1 MTTNGNS
8 GNRPKPPV
16 SCTPC
21 RVTYEGIRYQIESN
35 GEVRPVHVN
44 LQTGNSLP
52 YSEVREST
60 VALPDHLAKLVRREA
75 ARQRRNRAN
84 REKYQAMK
92 DLGMVKTPYGWE

>member
-1 MTTNGNS
+1 MTTND
-8 GNRPKPPV
+8 RPKPPI

-21 RVTYEGIRYQIESN
+21 RVTYQGVRYQIESN
-35 GEVRPVHVN
+35 GEVREVSSYENILLCPGVWETWEHCRETKTPV
-44 LQTGNSLP
+44 GS
-52 YSEVREST
+52 S
-60 VALPDHLAKLVRREA
+60 LAKLIRREA